1 MADTATA
8 VAALQRNWAM
18 VDQSLADLDDATM
31 AAQANDQ
38 TNSIS
43 WLLWHMNR
51 VVDRF
56 VNDRFQ
62 DKPQIWVSDGW
73 HEKFGMPANP
83 DDNGRGWTIEQVAAW
98 QPPPKDVMVGYFDA
112 VKANALDYL
121 NALSGPDLERQVPF
135 PAPPSTV
142 PLAEALGV
150 LVFDNIVH
158 GGQIAYLKGFH
169 QGMGWYG

>member
-8 VAALQRNWAM
+8 VSALERNWSM
-18 VDQSLADLDDATM
+18 VDRSLEDMDDAAM
-31 AAQANDQ
+31 SAQPNDQ
-38 TNSIS
+38 TNNIS

-62 DKPQIWVSDGW
+62 DKPQIWVADGW
-73 HEKFGMPANP
+73 YEKFGMPANP

-98 QPPPKDVMVGYFDA
+98 QPPPKDVMVGYYEA
-112 VKANALDYL
+112 VKADALDYIK
-121 NALSGPDLERQVPF
+121 ALSAADLEKQVPF
-135 PAPPSTV
+135 PAPPNTL

-158 GGQIAYLKGFH
+158 GGQIAYVKGYH

>member
-1 MADTATA
+1 MAETATA
-8 VAALQRNWAM
+8 VSALERNWSM
-18 VDQSLADLDDATM
+18 VDRSLEDMDDATM
-31 AAQANDQ
+31 SSQPNDQ

-62 DKPQIWVSDGW
+62 DKPQIWVADGW

-98 QPPPKDVMVGYFDA
+98 QPPPKDVMLGYYEA
-112 VKANALDYL
+112 VKASALDYMKG
-121 NALSGPDLERQVPF
+121 LSAADLERQVTF
-135 PAPPSTV
+135 PAPPNTV

-158 GGQIAYLKGFH
+158 GGQIAYVKGYH
-169 QGMGWYG
+169 EGMGWFG